1 MGRRFTFQK
10 GNDLKHTAKITKEW
24 FQNNSVNVLEWP
36 NQSPDL
42 NPIEYLWRGLKI
54 AVHQWST
61 SDLIELRGSAWRNG
75 KISPNP
81 VVKNL
86 LDHSQE
92 DSWLYWL
99 KKVLLFNPK
108 QRVWILMAMWYFSV
122 YFLINL
128 PKFLQVCVFLTILGA
143 VCAWTRKKNEINW
156 L

>member
-1 MGRRFTFQK
+1 MLWGCFSAAGTGRLVAIEIKMNATKYIDILDKNLLESVYDLRMGRRFTFQK
-10 GNDLKHTAKITKEW
+10 ANDFKHTAKITKEW

-42 NPIEYLWRGLKI
+42 NPIEHLWRGLKM

-61 SDLIELRGSAWRNG
+61 SDLIELRGSVWRNG

-99 KKVLLFNPK
+99 KK
-108 QRVWILMAMWYFSV
+108 
-122 YFLINL
+122 
-128 PKFLQVCVFLTILGA
+128 GA
-143 VCAWTRKKNEINW
+143 SIQY
-156 L
+156 